1 MGINVDEASCFV
13 KALPAVDGSSV
24 SNTQPLLKLRPEA
37 RARICHLPTVFGT
50 ESPLC
55 NLPRQT
61 NPNQNEKKTTQKI
74 HIFQNPESNSFIVR
88 PQKNVAQT
96 FAPKNH
102 YTNWKNL
109 PKTSPPAASQLCRL
123 PNRAPQQAC
132 HPRQPG
138 EAQET
143 HQAKASED
151 FFGATNLV
159 IRRSPSKLHW
169 WCCALACLAILKYH
183 DSKD

>member
-1 MGINVDEASCFV
+1 MNLLMGINVDEASCFV

-61 NPNQNEKKTTQKI
+61 NPNQNEKKATQKI

-109 PKTSPPAASQLCRL
+109 PKTSPPQPPNFVASQIGLL
-123 PNRAPQQAC
+123 NKRAIRASRVKRKRRIKRKPPKIFLGQQ
-132 HPRQPG
+132 
-138 EAQET
+138 T
-143 HQAKASED
+143 
-151 FFGATNLV
+151 
-159 IRRSPSKLHW
+159 W
-169 WCCALACLAILKYH
+169 
-183 DSKD
+183 